1 MSDDHPWEVPEA
13 VWQQPA
19 GTPPPQ
25 ASQLPKKAGAGL
37 GLAMVAVFSVVTV
50 LVVGGLIYGGVTLY
64 HLKDRIPG
72 AHKEQF
78 QTVAG
83 LNRVMELTRQRFGD
97 TIGYSLSVSP
107 EAFSVQRVDPDNP
120 QRMATYHWYQWKG
133 SFTDPSA
140 IISLDSTPPVDLSKF
155 DANAAVRVMQDAP
168 NMLHIDAG
176 AVKSN
181 LFIIRPAK
189 MSPGVVEVDVFLDTR
204 KGTAQILLAPDG
216 TVKKTI
222 ADF

>member
-1 MSDDHPWEVPEA
+1 MSDDRSWEAPET
-13 VWQQPA
+13 VWQQPSHA
-19 GTPPPQ
+19 ASPPE
-25 ASQLPKKAGAGL
+25 SQLPPRAGRKL
-37 GLAMVAVFSVVTV
+37 GCAVAVVFMAVATI
-50 LVVGGLIYGGVTLY
+50 VVGGLIYGGVTLF
-64 HLKDRIPG
+64 HLKDRLPG

-97 TIGYSLSVSP
+97 TIGYSISVTP
-107 EAFSVQRVDPDNP
+107 ESFSVQRVDPDNP
-120 QRMATYHWYQWKG
+120 KRMATYHWYQWKG

-168 NMLHIDAG
+168 NMLHIDASV
-176 AVKSN
+176 VKSN

-189 MSPGVVEVDVFLDTR
+189 MSPGQVEVDVFLDTR
-204 KGTAQILLAPDG
+204 KGIAQILLAPDG
-216 TVKKTI
+216 TVKQTI